1 MVHFGYEKSC
11 SVFPFGTLS
20 KPHAPDRMPPKGADT
35 AKAAAKPKSRKAPA
49 GDGTEKVPKKAKPNK
64 VKKKQK
70 VRSEEIE
77 GQSSTSTGS
86 GFELHSALDAIE
98 DLPGQVTKRSRLPV
112 IPKKGK
118 DDPTRVPLSPSP
130 TFASV

>member
-1 MVHFGYEKSC
+1 MHFGYEKSC

-64 VKKKQK
+64 GKKKQK
-70 VRSEEIE
+70 VRSE
-77 GQSSTSTGS
+77 
-86 GFELHSALDAIE
+86 
-98 DLPGQVTKRSRLPV
+98 V
-112 IPKKGK
+112 I
-118 DDPTRVPLSPSP
+118 DQQI
-130 TFASV
+130 